1 LLAGFFFAGYSSV
14 APGCFLRTLY
24 GDGKSTREEKAMK
37 NVVSIALN
45 DDTPMSDRMEV
56 KLDGVT
62 LGVVDLAVVEEQDS
76 PVLPALILLGF
87 ASVRLIDEAGQET
100 RYTITDLLKSRPVTY
115 AVPVATLGDISL
127 TRRWSEPL
135 EGYRLGVAFNG
146 KQVQS
151 VDAGMGLKTLRE
163 VLVQLG
169 FTVGHFEEF
178 AQAA

>member
-1 LLAGFFFAGYSSV
+1 LIRAPARHCDALASYTEQANQ
-14 APGCFLRTLY
+14 PER
-24 GDGKSTREEKAMK
+24 KQAMK

-45 DDTPMSDRMEV
+45 DITPMSDRMEV

-62 LGVVDLAVVEEQDS
+62 LGAVDLAVVEDQDS

-87 ASVRLIDEAGQET
+87 STVRLVSEAGIET
-100 RYTITDLLKSRPVTY
+100 RYTMTDLLKSKPVTY
-115 AVPVATLGDISL
+115 AVPVPTLGDISL
-127 TRRWSEPL
+127 SRRWSEPL
-135 EGYRLGVAFNG
+135 EAYRLDVAFNG

-151 VDAGMGLKTLRE
+151 VDAGMGMKTLRE